1 MSLYI
6 EKAGSVHVR
15 VGGNTQDTAFMV
27 DSFPDG
33 RIMEKDKEDASNP
46 VRIVFSYYRI
56 SSEEVGKPKSPANLV
71 PPLST
76 RFSYNAHRQRL
87 DLHSGLGVH
96 ARPLVHAWE
105 RLQSDQLPLVP
116 W

>member
-46 VRIVFSYYRI
+46 VRIVFLYSYI
-56 SSEEVGKPKSPANLV
+56 SLEEVGKSKSPLRLV
-71 PPLST
+71 QALST
-76 RFSYNAHRQRL
+76 RFSCSTHHQRL
-87 DLHSGLGVH
+87 DLHSSLGIH